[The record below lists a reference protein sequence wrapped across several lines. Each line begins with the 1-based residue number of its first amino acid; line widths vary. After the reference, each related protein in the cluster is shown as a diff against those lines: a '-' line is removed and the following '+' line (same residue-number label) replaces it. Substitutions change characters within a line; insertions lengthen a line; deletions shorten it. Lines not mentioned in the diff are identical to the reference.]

1 MPFRNEH
8 ASGDSLIR
16 LENSA
21 SLKAF
26 NATILQQLNHRD
38 PIEPLPVERRSWV
51 PKRVIAIDGSNLS
64 VKVKNGFPGAEA
76 GLVQISVVSID
87 LAQLAAVPQN
97 EIPRPKVFH
106 DMERA
111 VTVDAVLPGANVVR
125 VGDNADSPRRFFRQ
139 CVQGALNSTISASH
153 ESLLDTYRAITA
165 TRSNAEIRCPG
176 EGCEERVSP
185 GSGQHSCTACSE
197 NLLETDALRLHERFN
212 DIGSNGEVHGEVRHI
227 LEVLVLLNIL
237 RFFATDER
245 AHFLRDCAFV
255 LDGPLAIFGQP
266 AWLTPYVRA
275 EVRRVNGVARRING
289 ADLVLI
295 GIEKTGQFVAHFDEL
310 DWCEQRGPR
319 GRFPNSSAITISDG
333 YIKRNI
339 ILSPEDSKPH
349 GQATYFGRKV
359 LYKTLAGEHAVANV
373 AMLNDA
379 GADFT
384 RSDIECYPRLGDV
397 LDVLDRVATYLYQD
411 GFMPLV
417 RAHAHAAIPL
427 IRGSDIIASLFDG
440 RAAP

>member
-26 NATILQQLNHRD
+26 KATILNQDGRRD
-38 PIEPLPVERRSWV
+38 PIEPLVVERRSWV
-51 PKRVIAIDGSNLS
+51 PTRVIAIDGSNLS
-64 VKVKNGFPGAEA
+64 VKVQNGFPGAEA

-87 LAQLAAVPQN
+87 LSQLAAVPQQ
-97 EIPRPKVFH
+97 EIPRPKLFH
-106 DMERA
+106 DMESA

-125 VGDNADSPRRFFRQ
+125 AGENEDLPRRFFRQ
-139 CVQGALNSTISASH
+139 CVHEALNSTISGSH
-153 ESLLDTYRAITA
+153 ETLLDTYRAITA
-165 TRSNAEIRCPG
+165 SRPESDIRCPG
-176 EGCEERVSP
+176 DGCEGRVSP
-185 GSGQHSCTACSE
+185 GTGQHSCSVCGESI
-197 NLLETDALRLHERFN
+197 LETDALRLHERFN
-212 DIGSNGEVHGEVRHI
+212 EVGSNGEVHGEVRHI

-266 AWLTPYVRA
+266 AWLTPYVRKEIRRINDVA
-275 EVRRVNGVARRING
+275 RRVNGTDV
-289 ADLVLI
+289 VLL
-295 GIEKTGQFVAHFDEL
+295 GIEKSGQFVAHFEDL
-310 DWCEQRGPR
+310 DWSTEKGPR
-319 GRFPNSSAITISDG
+319 GQFPNSSALALNDA
-333 YIKRNI
+333 YVKRNI

-349 GQATYFGRKV
+349 GQATYFGRKI
-359 LYKTLAGEHAVANV
+359 LYKTRAGEHAVANV
-373 AMLNDA
+373 AILNEA
-379 GADFT
+379 GADFA
-384 RSDIECYPRLGDV
+384 RNDAECYPRLGDV
-397 LDVLDRVATYLYQD
+397 LDVLDRLATYLYQD

-427 IRGSDIIASLFDG
+427 VRGSDIIASLFDG
-440 RAAP
+440 RGQQ